1 MQDRMARRVALLLED
16 ARWAREHGEPGEV
29 RALATAVLALDPGNA
44 EAEGLLAEPEPE
56 PEPGVAAFFAGRFP
70 EARELLPARDAHLAL
85 ALWITGDPEG
95 ARAVAEPEAACVIAR
110 LEGDH
115 ARALGHAR
123 DVGERR
129 AIHEGLSRVRLGDPV
144 ALDDLEAAVAQA
156 TGRWSAWFLTEL
168 AGAQAHAGRRTAA
181 YESLE
186 AALAL
191 GAGFVTA
198 EALRLRGELRCED
211 GDEDG
216 LEDLRA
222 AVETARRQGAT
233 AFEARA
239 VASLRAAEAYA
250 A

>member
-1 MQDRMARRVALLLED
+1 MEDLIARRVALLLED
-16 ARWAREHGEPGEV
+16 ARGTPDPDHVA
-29 RALATAVLALDPGNA
+29 ALANAVLALDPGNA
-44 EAEGLLAEPEPE
+44 EAAALLAAPEPE
-56 PEPGVAAFFAGRFP
+56 LEPGVAALLQGRLA
-70 EARELLPARDAHLAL
+70 EARAAGVALARWIAGEAPATADPAAL
-85 ALWITGDPEG
+85 AL
-95 ARAVAEPEAACVIAR
+95 IAR

-115 ARALGHAR
+115 ERALAHAR
-123 DVGERR
+123 RVSPPDR

-156 TGRWSAWFLTEL
+156 TGPWSAWWLTEL

-181 YESLE
+181 YESLQ
-186 AALAL
+186 AALSPGPGLA
-191 GAGFVTA
+191 TA

-216 LEDLRA
+216 LDDLRA

-233 AFEARA
+233 ALEARA
-239 VASLRAAEAYA
+239 LASLRAAEAYA